1 MHPAASLSASLCA
14 PSLPPCIGASQVRY
28 ARQGEARCPC
38 LKLTGGSF
46 LVARV
51 PFSKNGGGDHLNQ
64 FTVTMHIKF
73 IEARPNTL

>member
-1 MHPAASLSASLCA
+1 MCPAASRCA
-14 PSLPPCIGASQVRY
+14 PSLPPCIAASQVRY

>member
-1 MHPAASLSASLCA
+1 MHAAASLCA
-14 PSLPPCIGASQVRY
+14 PSLPPRIAASQVRY